1 MSLIVFFSV
10 LFSANPSTFRGYP
23 YVGVSMVFGI
33 GLYNFTIV
41 PAVML
46 LKKKKQRKKSGDK
59 MVLLWSSE
67 FASSQY
73 SMSHLTRDFFFYVL
87 AMLTLAL
94 FVARDALDR
103 VGSDEVTNANDA
115 SILIGEKKTRV
126 YCSDGDVASGCVKFT
141 PPISSFAGF
150 GSSSV
155 RIKFDGR
162 KEEKRNRRREK
173 EEG

>member
-1 MSLIVFFSV
+1 MH
-10 LFSANPSTFRGYP
+10 
-23 YVGVSMVFGI
+23 VGVSMVFGI

-73 SMSHLTRDFFFYVL
+73 SMSHLTRDFFLYVL

-103 VGSDEVTNANDA
+103 VGSDEVSNGNDA

-126 YCSDGDVASGCVKFT
+126 YSLGWRCGVWLCEIYASYLVFR
-141 PPISSFAGF
+141 
-150 GSSSV
+150 
-155 RIKFDGR
+155 RIWVLVCTYQIRWKKGR
-162 KEEKRNRRREK
+162 EEKRAERKRRRMKRRPKRRRIE
-173 EEG
+173 